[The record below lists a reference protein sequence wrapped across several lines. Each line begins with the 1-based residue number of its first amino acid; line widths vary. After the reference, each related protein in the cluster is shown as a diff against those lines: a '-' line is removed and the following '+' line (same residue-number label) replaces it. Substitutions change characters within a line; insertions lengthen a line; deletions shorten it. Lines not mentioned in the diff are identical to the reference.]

1 MLQSPLPV
9 TVPSHSNDLRRNDL
23 HRNHLRHNHLRRAA
37 YLSCLAV
44 MYHSA
49 ADW

>member
-9 TVPSHSNDLRRNDL
+9 TVPSHSNDLHRNHL
-23 HRNHLRHNHLRRAA
+23 RRNHLRHNHLRRAA

-49 ADW
+49 PDW